1 MQSLLLITKKNV
13 KLLLRA
19 KGSALV
25 IIFAPLLLILLLGLA
40 YSTGTQLGFHL
51 GIHAPTFSD
60 DVNSFIKLL
69 EDDGYTI
76 STFETSIDPCIEEIK
91 QGKIHSCI
99 ILPASLQVEGNTQK
113 EVKFYVDP
121 SRVNLVWA
129 VQQAVESKFN
139 FKSQEISESLTNNIF
154 ATLTSA
160 KSGIATQKTSI
171 LDIKEKGNGVASS
184 NEEVQ
189 KTLKSLDLEAPVT
202 NPKTA
207 NITGDVANIKDKIG
221 DARGAISSS
230 PTMDPIEKEE
240 IGDLLS
246 NAESELNGAGIK
258 ELQAELQAT
267 KEKFSLIASAVRT
280 SSTKLDKSTEGI
292 QNTIKALD
300 EVEIGLTNIIE
311 KLDAQKVTD
320 SGVISAP
327 LVSTIEQ
334 VGAQASFL
342 NYLFPAILVLVIM
355 FSSLLLGTT
364 LVMMEK
370 NSPAFL
376 RNFFLPI
383 SKGTFIAATYLTTL
397 IMISIEVIIILA
409 ISLFFLDEILTT
421 LPSVALVLVITAS
434 VFAFLG
440 MGVGYIFISEET
452 GVLGSISLGSLFLF
466 LSGILLPLEGLP
478 LWLREMNQ
486 FNPFVIA
493 EKLVR
498 EIFIFSTPLVDV
510 LPELSVILGYAIL
523 LFLLIWFLETLV
535 HKHLVHRFMKN
546 HHRAHRQKDKQNKN
560 DA

>member
-1 MQSLLLITKKNV
+1 MQSLLLLTKKNL

-25 IIFAPLLLILLLGLA
+25 IIFAPLLLILFLGLA
-40 YSTGTQLGFHL
+40 YSTGTQLGLHL
-51 GIHAPTFSD
+51 GVHAPSFSD
-60 DVNSFIKLL
+60 DVTSFITLL
-69 EDDGYTI
+69 ENDGYTI
-76 STFETSIDPCIEEIK
+76 SKFETSIDPCIEEIK
-91 QGKIHSCI
+91 KGDIHSCI
-99 ILPASLQVEGNTQK
+99 VLPESLKVEGNTQK

-139 FKSQEISESLTNNIF
+139 FKSQEISEGLTNNIF
-154 ATLTSA
+154 STLATT
-160 KSGIATQKTSI
+160 KSSVATQKKSI
-171 LDIKEKGNGVASS
+171 VSIKEKGNGAASS
-184 NEEVQ
+184 NEDVQ
-189 KTLKSLDLEAPVT
+189 KTLKSLDLEAPAT
-202 NPKTA
+202 NPKIA
-207 NITGDVANIKDKIG
+207 NLTGDVANIKDKIS
-221 DARGAISSS
+221 DARGALSTSTTI
-230 PTMDPIEKEE
+230 DPIEKSE
-240 IGDLLS
+240 IDDLLS
-246 NAESELNGAGIK
+246 AAELELKAAGVK
-258 ELQAELQAT
+258 ELQAELKAT
-267 KEKFSLIASAVRT
+267 KEKFSIVASAIRT
-280 SSTKLDKSTEGI
+280 SSTKLDSSTENI
-292 QNTIKALD
+292 QNTVKALND
-300 EVEIGLTNIIE
+300 VETGLTGIIE
-311 KLDAQKVTD
+311 KLDTQKVTD
-320 SGVISAP
+320 SGVVSSP

-383 SKGTFIAATYLTTL
+383 SKGTFIASTYLTTL
-397 IMISIEVIIILA
+397 IMIVVEVVIILA
-409 ISLFFLDEILTT
+409 ISLFFLDEVLAT
-421 LPSVALVLVITAS
+421 LPSVALVLFIAAS

-440 MGVGYIFISEET
+440 MGVGYLFTSEET

-466 LSGILLPLEGLP
+466 LSGVLLPLEGLP
-478 LWLREMNQ
+478 VWLQDINQ

-498 EIFIFSTPLVDV
+498 EIFIFSTPLIDV
-510 LPELSVILGYAIL
+510 LPELGIILGYAVL
-523 LFLLIWFLETLV
+523 LFLLIWFLESLV

-546 HHRAHRQKDKQNKN
+546 HHRAHRQKDKLKKN

>member
-1 MQSLLLITKKNV
+1 MQSLLLLTKKNL

-25 IIFAPLLLILLLGLA
+25 IIFAPLLLILFLGLA
-40 YSTGTQLGFHL
+40 YSTGTQLGLHL
-51 GIHAPTFSD
+51 GVHAPSFSD
-60 DVNSFIKLL
+60 DVTSFITLL
-69 EDDGYTI
+69 ENDGYTI
-76 STFETSIDPCIEEIK
+76 SKFETSIDPCIEEIK
-91 QGKIHSCI
+91 KGDIHSCI
-99 ILPASLQVEGNTQK
+99 VLPESLKVEGNTQK

-139 FKSQEISESLTNNIF
+139 FKSQEISEGLTNNIF
-154 ATLTSA
+154 STLATT
-160 KSGIATQKTSI
+160 KSGVATQKKSI
-171 LDIKEKGNGVASS
+171 VSIKEKGNGAASS
-184 NEEVQ
+184 NEDVQ
-189 KTLKSLDLEAPVT
+189 KTLKSLDLEAPST
-202 NPKTA
+202 NPKIA
-207 NITGDVANIKDKIG
+207 NLTGDVANIKDKIS
-221 DARGAISSS
+221 DARGALSTSTTI
-230 PTMDPIEKEE
+230 DPIEKSE
-240 IGDLLS
+240 IDDLLS
-246 NAESELNGAGIK
+246 AAELELKAAGVK
-258 ELQAELQAT
+258 ELQAELKAT
-267 KEKFSLIASAVRT
+267 KEKFSIVASAIRT
-280 SSTKLDKSTEGI
+280 SSTKLDSSTENI
-292 QNTIKALD
+292 QNTVKALND
-300 EVEIGLTNIIE
+300 VETSLTGIIE

-320 SGVISAP
+320 SGVVSSP

-383 SKGTFIAATYLTTL
+383 SKGTFIASTYLTTL
-397 IMISIEVIIILA
+397 IMIVVEVVIILA
-409 ISLFFLDEILTT
+409 ISLFFLEEVLAT
-421 LPSVALVLVITAS
+421 LPSVALVLFIAAS

-440 MGVGYIFISEET
+440 MGVGYLFTSEET

-466 LSGILLPLEGLP
+466 LSGVLLPLEGLP
-478 LWLREMNQ
+478 VWLQEINQ

-498 EIFIFSTPLVDV
+498 EIFIFSTPLIDV
-510 LPELSVILGYAIL
+510 LPELGIILGYAVL
-523 LFLLIWFLETLV
+523 LFLLIWFLESLV

-546 HHRAHRQKDKQNKN
+546 HHRAHRQKDKLKKN

>member
-1 MQSLLLITKKNV
+1 MQSLLLLTKKNL

-40 YSTGTQLGFHL
+40 YSTGTELGLHL
-51 GIHAPTFSD
+51 GVYAPAFSE
-60 DVNSFIKLL
+60 DVNSFITLL
-69 EDDGYTI
+69 ENDGYTI
-76 STFETSIDPCIEEIK
+76 SKFETSIDPCIEEIK

-99 ILPASLQVEGNTQK
+99 VLPESLKVEGNTQK

-139 FKSQEISESLTNNIF
+139 FKSQEISEGLTNNIF
-154 ATLTSA
+154 STLAST
-160 KSGIATQKTSI
+160 KSGLITQKASVI
-171 LDIKEKGNGVASS
+171 SIKEKGNGAASS
-184 NEEVQ
+184 NEDVQ
-189 KTLKSLDLEAPVT
+189 KTLKSLDLEAPVD
-202 NPKTA
+202 NPKTV
-207 NITGDVANIKDKIG
+207 NVTGDIANIKDKIT
-221 DARGAISSS
+221 DARGALSSS
-230 PTMDPIEKEE
+230 TTIDPTEKED
-240 IGDLLS
+240 IDALLS
-246 NAESELNGAGIK
+246 SAESALNSAGIK

-280 SSTKLDKSTEGI
+280 SSTKLDLSTASI
-292 QNTIKALD
+292 QDTVKALN
-300 EVEIGLTNIIE
+300 EVESGLTGIIE

-320 SGVISAP
+320 SGVVSSP

-383 SKGTFIAATYLTTL
+383 SKGTFIASTYLTTL
-397 IMISIEVIIILA
+397 IMIIIEVVIILA
-409 ISLFFLDEILTT
+409 ISLFFLENVLAT
-421 LPSVALVLVITAS
+421 LPSVALVLFITAS

-440 MGVGYIFISEET
+440 MGVGYIFTSEET

-478 LWLREMNQ
+478 LWLQNINQ

-498 EIFIFSTPLVDV
+498 EIFIFSTPLVEV
-510 LPELSVILGYAIL
+510 LPELGIILGYAVL
-523 LFLLIWFLETLV
+523 LFLLIWFLESLV

-546 HHRAHRQKDKQNKN
+546 HHRAHRQKDKLKKN

>member
-1 MQSLLLITKKNV
+1 MQSLLLLTKKNL

-25 IIFAPLLLILLLGLA
+25 IIFAPLLLILFLGLA
-40 YSTGTQLGFHL
+40 YSTGTQLGLHL
-51 GIHAPTFSD
+51 GVHAPSFSD
-60 DVNSFIKLL
+60 DVTSFITLL
-69 EDDGYTI
+69 ENDGYTI
-76 STFETSIDPCIEEIK
+76 SKFETSIDPCIEEIK
-91 QGKIHSCI
+91 KGDIHSCI
-99 ILPASLQVEGNTQK
+99 VLPESLKVEGNTQK

-139 FKSQEISESLTNNIF
+139 FKSQEISEGLTNNIF
-154 ATLTSA
+154 STLATT
-160 KSGIATQKTSI
+160 KSGVATQKKSI
-171 LDIKEKGNGVASS
+171 VSIKEKGNGAASS
-184 NEEVQ
+184 NEDVQ
-189 KTLKSLDLEAPVT
+189 KTLKSLDLEAPST
-202 NPKTA
+202 NPKIA
-207 NITGDVANIKDKIG
+207 NLTGDVANIKDKIS
-221 DARGAISSS
+221 DARGALSTSTTI
-230 PTMDPIEKEE
+230 DPIEKSE
-240 IGDLLS
+240 IDDLLS
-246 NAESELNGAGIK
+246 AAELELKAAGVK
-258 ELQAELQAT
+258 ELQAELKAT
-267 KEKFSLIASAVRT
+267 KEKFSIVASAIRT
-280 SSTKLDKSTEGI
+280 SSTKLDSSTENI
-292 QNTIKALD
+292 QNTVKALND
-300 EVEIGLTNIIE
+300 VETSLTGIIE

-320 SGVISAP
+320 SGVVSSP

-383 SKGTFIAATYLTTL
+383 SKGTFIASTYLTTL
-397 IMISIEVIIILA
+397 IMIVVEVVIILA
-409 ISLFFLDEILTT
+409 ISLFFLDEVLAT
-421 LPSVALVLVITAS
+421 LPSVALVLFIAAS

-440 MGVGYIFISEET
+440 MGVGYLFTSEET

-466 LSGILLPLEGLP
+466 LSGVLLPLEGLP
-478 LWLREMNQ
+478 VWLQEINQ

-498 EIFIFSTPLVDV
+498 EIFIFSTPLIDV
-510 LPELSVILGYAIL
+510 LPELGIILGYAVL
-523 LFLLIWFLETLV
+523 LFLLIWFLESLV

-546 HHRAHRQKDKQNKN
+546 HHRAHRQKDKLKKN